1 MTDRPI
7 IGFDVNSNG
16 DAVITV
22 AVQRDGSYK
31 VHADKVCKALAAELL
46 RGIADQLADQHGPF
60 PCKPQPA
67 RQRPRE
73 DEPAEPYAGSL
84 DRSREVWRDARG
96 ESFDLSLSWSDEYA
110 RVWRWH
116 GKTGQFGEPVLQTE
130 AGNGESMPL
139 SLVRVLYGPLAPVLG
154 GAA

>member
-1 MTDRPI
+1 MTERHSFGIDFGTSEPAI
-7 IGFDVNSNG
+7 V
-16 DAVITV
+16 VTV
-22 AVQRDGSYK
+22 ERDGSYR

-46 RGIADQLADQHGPF
+46 RGIADQLVAGHGAF
-60 PCKPQPA
+60 PCEPQPA

-73 DEPAEPYAGSL
+73 DEPADPYAGRL
-84 DRSREVWRDARG
+84 DRANGVWRDARG
-96 ESFDLSLSWSDEYA
+96 DAFDLSLSWSDENA

-116 GKTGQFGEPVLQTE
+116 GKTGQFGEPVLRTE
-130 AGNGESMPL
+130 AGDGESLPL